1 MITNESLLF
10 AKYFFSWSK
19 IRKNVFKLN
28 RLVGLIFGNIKFW
41 RPIRPEGRQN
51 LTEYQMDLKMVSKR
65 PQRILMNLQLLFES
79 VLLVIFVTNSVNVL
93 GGALCAPPTLF
104 RVKYSSKVA
113 WPWVR
118 GIESLEDAAE
128 PNDGIVN
135 CISPLLIAC
144 MHSSDDG
151 KITVSCSVL
160 IAWAICEN
168 PLFPQYPTFVLILI
182 KQLWTIMGVYL
193 GIWRTWMDWCRR
205 GG

>member
-10 AKYFFSWSK
+10 VKYFFSWSK

-104 RVKYSSKVA
+104 RVKQQFKQYYYYA
-113 WPWVR
+113 ER
-118 GIESLEDAAE
+118 GNI
-128 PNDGIVN
+128 
-135 CISPLLIAC
+135 
-144 MHSSDDG
+144 
-151 KITVSCSVL
+151 
-160 IAWAICEN
+160 
-168 PLFPQYPTFVLILI
+168 I
-182 KQLWTIMGVYL
+182 KQYKILFNWWTLLTILPCHMN
-193 GIWRTWMDWCRR
+193 GIIVTFFFSMVQLFKVRYFITWQQKLKKTVKFS
-205 GG
+205 